1 MLRMEH
7 ITVKG
12 AGTLYSA
19 TIDGLKMEK
28 KGINALAK
36 TEIMLIAIT
45 INYVFHILSLKSL
58 FNNCGKYE
66 NLIDKI

>member
-1 MLRMEH
+1 M
-7 ITVKG
+7 KG

-36 TEIMLIAIT
+36 IEIMLIAIT

>member
-1 MLRMEH
+1 M
-7 ITVKG
+7 KG

-36 TEIMLIAIT
+36 IEIMLIVIT